1 MKENIFPGISA
12 FVSALL
18 LATGCGS
25 QGPDQQSQALP
36 ALQAPL
42 FTASLRQLP
51 IFTTAMGTLEP
62 YEKAQLATRIMG
74 QVKRVSVEEGDR
86 VSAGQVM
93 IQLDSRDIS
102 SRVDQ
107 SEAGLTAAKSQLNNA
122 RAYYERIKKL
132 YSEQSAT
139 KQSLD
144 NALTAYEAAEAA
156 VKAAEGRV
164 IEAGTSLHYTNIT
177 APFSGFV
184 TSRSVQKGDMASP
197 GIPLVTVEMQD
208 SMKILTTVSE
218 KDVGMI
224 SVGDTAWVETDVPGL
239 ERRMAKVEA
248 VVQGADPKTRRFRI
262 KLVVANERGR
272 LRSGMFARVYFKT
285 GSVETLAV
293 PDSAIVRR
301 GQLTGLFVLD
311 QESLTRLRWVR
322 LGRKSDS
329 SVEVLSGLA
338 PGERV
343 VAGGLRL
350 LREGR
355 TVEEVH

>member
-1 MKENIFPGISA
+1 MKEKNFLGVSTLL
-12 FVSALL
+12 SALL
-18 LATGCGS
+18 LATGCGN
-25 QGPDQQSQALP
+25 QGHDQQSQAVP
-36 ALQAPL
+36 ALQAPV

-74 QVKRVSVEEGDR
+74 QVRRVSVEEGDR
-86 VSAGQVM
+86 VSAGEVM

-102 SRVDQ
+102 SRVEQ
-107 SEAGLTAAKSQLNNA
+107 SEAGLTAAKSQFNNA

-132 YSEQSAT
+132 YGEQSAT
-139 KQSLD
+139 KQALD
-144 NALTAYEAAEAA
+144 NALTAYEAAGAA

-164 IEAGTSLHYTNIT
+164 TEAGASLHYTNIT
-177 APFSGFV
+177 APVSGFV

-197 GIPLVTVEMQD
+197 GIPLATVEMQD

-224 SVGDTAWVETDVPGL
+224 SVGDTVWVETDVPGL
-239 ERRMAKVEA
+239 ERRKARVEA
-248 VVQGADPKTRRFRI
+248 VVQGADPKTRRFRVR
-262 KLVVANERGR
+262 LVAANERGK

-311 QESLTRLRWVR
+311 QESRCRLRWVR
-322 LGRKSDS
+322 LGRTSDS
-329 SVEVLSGLA
+329 SVEVLSGLT
-338 PGERV
+338 PGDRV

-355 TVEEVH
+355 TVEEVR